1 MGGLKLSSALLIML
15 CGHSPETLVILITG
29 PIYIMEFV
37 VYEL

>member
-15 CGHSPETLVILITG
+15 YGHSPEALVILITG
-29 PIYIMEFV
+29 PLYVVEFV